1 MMLYNT
7 ETMKSEKF
15 YPDFAHSCDDIIKY
29 LKAAGIFTM
38 KLKNGEIIHHMP
50 KDDKDFERWLRK
62 HHVTD
67 MRASSR

>member
-1 MMLYNT
+1 MNA
-7 ETMKSEKF
+7 EKF

-50 KDDKDFERWLRK
+50 KDDDDFECWLRK
-62 HHVTD
+62 HNIPD